1 MPPIFGRIVL
11 FSPPSQELQDRIW
24 NGPTWRE
31 TDEEYIIGCWK
42 VPEISEKRLKQEGV
56 GLQVEK
62 ITAYRGGRPAYNV
75 VNIKEGT
82 VRVRAEVM

>member
-11 FSPPSQELQDRIW
+11 FSPPSQELQRRIW
-24 NGPTWRE
+24 NERE